1 MVKTRDFV
9 HEYRG
14 NGPAVAGLCGVRLYE
29 AEGENPVVVLTDP
42 PEDTGYAGPWL
53 TDSVENV
60 VAGLVGELA
69 PLSEAARRAGGRE
82 EERFV
87 VIEHAPRSR
96 AEIGAGIPETFDRV
110 VFSSYEV
117 RPVGSAFFWRYSLGE
132 PDWAYLPHAEA
143 AKLCGEGLDEA
154 GWLARFRREIERRLP
169 KPETEDGEHDAL
181 ADRRREEAH
190 GMMPPLPWDPETG
203 DVVLRRVPDFEGG
216 LNTADELMQKVQT
229 NVPWSVIRHSPSGFE
244 WGYGGSGPADFA
256 LNILNRFETPG
267 TDGEEPEACF
277 DGVASRTA
285 MVLHQEFK
293 EDFLAGMPE
302 EGGTIPGSEIR
313 AWISE
318 RVVRVG
324 GKVVGYVP
332 RGARAV

>member
-14 NGPAVAGLCGVRLYE
+14 NGPAVVGLCGVRLYE
-29 AEGENPVVVLTDP
+29 AEGEKPVVVLTDP
-42 PEDTGYAGPWL
+42 PEDTGYAGPCL

-82 EERFV
+82 EEPFV

-96 AEIGAGIPETFDRV
+96 AEIGAGIPETFGRV

-117 RPVGSAFFWRYSLGE
+117 RPVGSASFWRYSLGE
-132 PDWAYLPHAEA
+132 PDWAHLTRAEA
-143 AKLCGEGLDEA
+143 AKLCGEGLDDA
-154 GWLARFRREIERRLP
+154 AWLARFRREIERRLP
-169 KPETEDGEHDAL
+169 KPEPETEGGEDDAL

-190 GMMPPLPWDPETG
+190 GMMVPLPWDPETG

-229 NVPWSVIRHSPSGFE
+229 NVPWSVIWHSPGGFE
-244 WGYGGSGPADFA
+244 LSGRNGAGAGHRGS
-256 LNILNRFETPG
+256 
-267 TDGEEPEACF
+267 
-277 DGVASRTA
+277 
-285 MVLHQEFK
+285 
-293 EDFLAGMPE
+293 
-302 EGGTIPGSEIR
+302 IR
-313 AWISE
+313 RAH
-318 RVVRVG
+318 RA
-324 GKVVGYVP
+324 
-332 RGARAV
+332 RGRRGR